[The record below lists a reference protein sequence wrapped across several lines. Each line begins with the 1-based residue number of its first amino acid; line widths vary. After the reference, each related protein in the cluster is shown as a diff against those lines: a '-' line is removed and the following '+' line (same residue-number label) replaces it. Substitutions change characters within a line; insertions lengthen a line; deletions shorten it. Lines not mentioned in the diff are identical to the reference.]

1 MSACAWLLDG
11 EHFIS
16 AAHDKMILLW
26 NRRGEAVQS
35 WMAGRVTEL
44 AVSREGIV
52 AVCAQRIRML
62 KLGVDPAD
70 GRPRILVEE
79 EQETHTHTHTKL
91 TPLFSVSVSTSTRG
105 RRARKTSC
113 ISLLECVCVCVCV
126 CVHMYTHV
134 YMSTHATAPLFVC
147 VVTLSLSKRLSCSS
161 VGVGPLTLFSLGRL
175 GASAARSLSDDVQ
188 KA

>member
-126 CVHMYTHV
+126 CVCAHV
-134 YMSTHATAPLFVC
+134 YTCVYVYTCYRAPFCVC
-147 VVTLSLSKRLSCSS
+147 GHSLSIEATIL
-161 VGVGPLTLFSLGRL
+161 
-175 GASAARSLSDDVQ
+175 
-188 KA
+188 